1 MDKRR
6 VFGVIVIFVL
16 IIIIICQLINIFA
29 PKKKKKPVEN
39 TVSVAQNYIDV
50 GNVSYA
56 ELPLEPDDTTIPVE
70 DNDAFSLDPDDNHYD
85 TKPNRD
91 QEKVT
96 LSIEEGTLTTTG
108 CTLIIK
114 DENAIPYGWGE
125 AYLIQEVTEN
135 AYGEL
140 KPKN

>member
-70 DNDAFSLDPDDNHYD
+70 DNDAFSLDPDDNTHIF
-85 TKPNRD
+85 T
-91 QEKVT
+91 
-96 LSIEEGTLTTTG
+96 SINLV
-108 CTLIIK
+108 
-114 DENAIPYGWGE
+114 D
-125 AYLIQEVTEN
+125 
-135 AYGEL
+135 
-140 KPKN
+140 